1 MDNRIDTTKIGYTE
15 LVKGFFENR
24 PVKYV
29 EDIFH
34 CCTKTA
40 LGKLTEV
47 SLIKLTKFIVIV
59 SKSETGTE
67 QKKTPDKPNIILAA

>member
-47 SLIKLTKFIVIV
+47 SLIYSL
-59 SKSETGTE
+59 
-67 QKKTPDKPNIILAA
+67 NL